1 MLKWFNRSVTG
12 ATNKYTANFETKKQ
26 LLELEELFQKFDFD
40 GSGTLDLDEL
50 VSMFQMAGLRV
61 PSHQLKNMFH
71 NARSIKI
78 LNNEVDKEGFQKLM
92 LCPDLNKAFRKLLKT
107 IRARFKY
114 NDYSM
119 VDPEM
124 GFLPTDLSLMLG
136 YLYKRSIRKNL

>member
-1 MLKWFNRSVTG
+1 
-12 ATNKYTANFETKKQ
+12 
-26 LLELEELFQKFDFD
+26 
-40 GSGTLDLDEL
+40 
-50 VSMFQMAGLRV
+50 
-61 PSHQLKNMFH
+61 MFH
-71 NARSIKI
+71 NAKRIKI

-92 LCPDLNKAFRKLLKT
+92 LDPHLNKAFRKLLKQ

-136 YLYKRSIRKNL
+136 YLYKRSIRKNLQD